1 MIDIVRYIQLRF
13 EIQHLFPTQIRT
25 NVSDP
30 NAVIANQ
37 FLADVGFNLESSG
50 NKMALLA
57 SPDMRDAL
65 RNTPPSVQQ
74 AFVDAGFNWNIQ
86 NSAVGSLGGPSTP
99 DAHPNYNRFIIDTLA
114 GLSNEA
120 DFAGWDTTA
129 RERAAQGFASA

>member
-13 EIQHLFPTQIRT
+13 EIQHLFPTQVRT
-25 NVSDP
+25 SVSDP

-65 RNTPPSVQQ
+65 RNTPP
-74 AFVDAGFNWNIQ
+74 
-86 NSAVGSLGGPSTP
+86 
-99 DAHPNYNRFIIDTLA
+99 
-114 GLSNEA
+114 
-120 DFAGWDTTA
+120 
-129 RERAAQGFASA
+129 